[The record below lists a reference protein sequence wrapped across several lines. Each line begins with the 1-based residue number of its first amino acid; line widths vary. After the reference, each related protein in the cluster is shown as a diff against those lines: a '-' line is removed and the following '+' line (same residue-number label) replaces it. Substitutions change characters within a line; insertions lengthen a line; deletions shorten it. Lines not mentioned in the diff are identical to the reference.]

1 MTPRLT
7 PVDILNKRFSRRFS
21 GYHAAET
28 DEFMRQ
34 VAADMESVLLENAAQ
49 REQIAALDREMARYR
64 SLENTMRDALIM
76 GQKSA
81 DDIRD
86 AARAQA
92 AAQLE
97 AAQQKVDA
105 LHEQTERLRL
115 DRRRMAHEMKALL
128 ESQIA
133 WLDYEIVRA
142 VPQTGEEREEGS
154 IGNRE
159 QGTGNR
165 KQQDAPQ
172 LAPADVSIP
181 ALPLPVSDTEEATDS
196 NGASAVVPISA
207 FGLKPVPSV
216 TTAEYAAL
224 TELITAS
231 QDRTA
236 SRNGASDAV
245 PPENA

>member
-7 PVDILNKRFSRRFS
+7 PVDILNKRFSRRIS
-21 GYHAAET
+21 GYYAAET
-28 DEFMRQ
+28 DEFIRQ
-34 VAADMESVLLENAAQ
+34 VAADMEAVLVENAAQ

-142 VPQTGEEREEGS
+142 VPQTGNREE
-154 IGNRE
+154 
-159 QGTGNR
+159 
-165 KQQDAPQ
+165 QDASQ
-172 LAPADVSIP
+172 IAPADVLTP
-181 ALPLPVSDTEEATDS
+181 AVFPSAADSEADYAPVG

-216 TTAEYAAL
+216 STAEYAAL
-224 TELITAS
+224 TELINAS
-231 QDRTA
+231 QDRAA
-236 SRNGASDAV
+236 SRSNGASDAA

>member
-7 PVDILNKRFSRRFS
+7 PVDILNKRFSRRVS
-21 GYHAAET
+21 GYNSAET

-34 VAADMESVLLENAAQ
+34 IAADMEAVLLENAAQ

-97 AAQQKVDA
+97 SAQQKVDA

-142 VPQTGEEREEGS
+142 VPQTETDANRQIATMEVAQPAGGS
-154 IGNRE
+154 VPQAAGVNEANHAAGGN
-159 QGTGNR
+159 GTSAVN
-165 KQQDAPQ
+165 
-172 LAPADVSIP
+172 
-181 ALPLPVSDTEEATDS
+181 
-196 NGASAVVPISA
+196 AVVPISA
-207 FGLKPVPSV
+207 FGLKPAPAV

-224 TELITAS
+224 TELINAS